1 MPSNRSLAS
10 RGSSDPLDDLP
21 TAPPVHAVTDTP
33 TQPAPQPAAGG
44 GSVTIQHQPYT
55 PPAKVRRD
63 PVNARLPVDLI
74 DRMNAL
80 RRDTG
85 EPVQSI
91 LERALTILL
100 DIERPQG

>member
-33 TQPAPQPAAGG
+33 APAPAAGG